1 MRLRYQ
7 VHAGR
12 GPHLL
17 LVHGFLTGPA
27 QWRANLPGLTEHFTP
42 VTVSLWGHAGAPS
55 PTDLET
61 YEPQAYVRAFEAI
74 REDLGLDAWWLLG
87 YSLGAGLT
95 IRYALTY
102 PHRITAHAFT
112 NSTSAMADEAQQ
124 QAWKDNAE
132 ASAARIIKG
141 GRGAMERIP
150 VHPCHARTLPADVY
164 AALCADAREHDPA
177 GIANTL
183 RRTNPQ
189 ASVRRLL
196 GENQRPALLLCGS
209 RERRFRPHRAHAA
222 RHMPHLEV
230 ADLDAGHG
238 MNMEVPDAF
247 NAALVDFL
255 GACGASRVRPSR

>member
-1 MRLRYQ
+1 MRLHYQ

-27 QWRANLPGLTEHFTP
+27 QWRANLPGLAEHFTP

-55 PTDLET
+55 PTELEA
-61 YEPQAYVRAFEAI
+61 YDPQAYVRAFETV
-74 REDLGLDAWWLLG
+74 RDDLDIDTWWLLG

-102 PHRITAHAFT
+102 PHRVLAHAFT

-124 QAWKDNAE
+124 RAWEDNAE
-132 ASAARIIKG
+132 VSAARIETG
-141 GRGAMERIP
+141 GRAAMERIP
-150 VHPCHARTLPADVY
+150 VHPCHARKLPADVY
-164 AALCADAREHDPA
+164 QALCADARQHDPA

-183 RRTNPQ
+183 RRTNPR
-189 ASVRRLL
+189 ASVRRRL
-196 GENQRPALLLCGS
+196 GENERPALLLCGT
-209 RERRFRPHRAHAA
+209 RERRFRAHRDHAA
-222 RHMPHLEV
+222 SYMPHLEI

-238 MNMEVPDAF
+238 MNMEAPQAF
-247 NAALVDFL
+247 NAALIGFL
-255 GACGASRVRPSR
+255 RAGRTA